1 MRGLRSTIA
10 LAVVLGGLA
19 AYIYFVTWRRP
30 AVDEPTNPKVFASI
44 EADKIDELSVS
55 SASGDTT
62 TLKKTDAGWEI
73 VSPIA
78 GEADATEVT
87 NITDSL
93 ASAELMRVADENPA
107 DLKDYG
113 LDVPRLDVG
122 FKVAGNP
129 NARHLLVGE
138 KSPTGDSL
146 FARRDSEKQVFL
158 IRASLEST
166 LNRSSFDLR
175 DKTLLTFDRIRVDG
189 IELVVGGQTIRIAKE
204 GTEWK
209 LTAPLAARTD
219 GTAVAGLLDRLQS
232 AKMASVVSADASPA
246 DLTKYGLDRPEVTAT
261 LLTGSDKAT
270 LLLGAKS
277 EDKGVYARDGS
288 RPIVMTV
295 EDLLANDL
303 KKGLDAYRAHY
314 VFEFRPL
321 GATHVEITRGDQTVV
336 FDKAKGTG
344 QQGADTWRRVSPNP
358 GNLSQDSIDPFLT
371 NLASLRVASFVGT
384 TTNTGLNQPVAT
396 VAVKFDDGKREE
408 RVTFGKSA
416 AGVFGARPSEPDS
429 AKLDDAAFDEVMK
442 GLDGLLK

>member
-19 AYIYFVTWRRP
+19 AYIYFVTWRKP

-55 SASGDTT
+55 LASGDTT

-73 VSPIA
+73 VSPTA
-78 GEADATEVT
+78 GRADAAEVT
-87 NITDSL
+87 SITDNL
-93 ASAELMRVADENPA
+93 ASVELVRVADENPA

-129 NARHLLVGE
+129 NAHHLLVGE

-158 IRASLEST
+158 IRAALEST

-175 DKTLLTFDRIRVDG
+175 DKTLLTFDRAKVDG
-189 IELVVGGQTIRIAKE
+189 IELVAAGRTIRIAKE
-204 GTEWK
+204 GAEWK
-209 LTAPLAARTD
+209 LTAPLAAKTD
-219 GTAVAGLLDRLQS
+219 GAAVAGLLDRLQS
-232 AKMASVVSADASPA
+232 AKMTSLVSADASPT
-246 DLTKYGLDRPEVTAT
+246 DLTTYGLDRPDVTVT
-261 LLTGSDKAT
+261 LLTGNERAT
-270 LLLGAKS
+270 LLLGANR
-277 EDKGVYARDGS
+277 EDKGIYARDAA

-295 EDLLANDL
+295 EDLLASDL
-303 KKGLDAYRAHY
+303 KKGLDAYRARS

-321 GATHVEITRGDQTVV
+321 SATHVEITRDDQTVV

-358 GNLSQDSIDPFLT
+358 GNLSQDRIDPFLT
-371 NLASLRVASFVGT
+371 NLASLRIASFVGAAA
-384 TTNTGLNQPVAT
+384 NTGLNQPVAT
-396 VAVKFDDGKREE
+396 VAVKFDDGKKEE

-416 AGVFGARPSEPDS
+416 AGVFGARPSEPD
-429 AKLDDAAFDEVMK
+429 AARLDDAAFDEAMK